1 MFDLLIT
8 YFNFLILSIK
18 VIVKFLAFRP
28 PNPKGVRIINK
39 EKKDEKNNN
48 NINNNENKE
57 IEILYSVPVKKENE
71 NNNKNV
77 NNNNNNNVNN
87 ANQTNNQNQKNQE
100 DKSKEKRKFE
110 YKIAS
115 NKYAEFELL
124 YLESKETGIK
134 IPAFLFKPKDFYQYD
149 CIIIYCH
156 GNSGDIGTSFLEC
169 QILSRN
175 LRCDVLSFE
184 YPGYGLSNDFG
195 NTNEKRAYIYIRQ
208 VYKYARDQ
216 LKFKP
221 QNIIIYGFS
230 LGTGIAFDLACDK
243 RYPNGGVILQSPF
256 LSIIRIFYNFK
267 KTYYFDLF
275 NSCDKAKYCESTIYI
290 IHGNKDTI
298 VPYVHGRILA
308 KLIPRKHLYGFYTVN
323 NANHNDLIK
332 FAKENLYFNIGA
344 FIYEMLNKY
353 KFVFDD
359 FNIKEKDKEETRVK
373 EKEEDRESSVMDISS
388 IKSNIKIDSTN
399 KKGNKEFN
407 IKVEVDNINN
417 GNISSKEK
425 LNDDNNI
432 NNKSIKSNKE
442 LKHELSNIF
451 PNVEDNDTM
460 LDGATKNL
468 DTNDVAITIKKK
480 RTNGN

>member
-1 MFDLLIT
+1 M
-8 YFNFLILSIK
+8 
-18 VIVKFLAFRP
+18 
-28 PNPKGVRIINK
+28 
-39 EKKDEKNNN
+39 
-48 NINNNENKE
+48 
-57 IEILYSVPVKKENE
+57 KKENE

-77 NNNNNNNVNN
+77 NNNNNNVNN

-373 EKEEDRESSVMDISS
+373 EKEEDNESSVMDISS

-407 IKVEVDNINN
+407 LKVEVDNINN

-468 DTNDVAITIKKK
+468 DPNDVAITIKKK